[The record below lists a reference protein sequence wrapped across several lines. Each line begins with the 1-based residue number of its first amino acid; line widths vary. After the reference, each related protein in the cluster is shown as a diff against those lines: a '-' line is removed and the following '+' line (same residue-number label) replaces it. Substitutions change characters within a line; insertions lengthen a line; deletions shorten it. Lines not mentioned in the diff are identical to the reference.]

1 MMGILHFGGSLVIG
15 LALGFLFFSG
25 LWKTLQHLP
34 VTRNPSILIMGSA
47 IIRIGVVILGFFFL
61 VMEGHW
67 DRLMVGLL
75 GFLVMRTFLVR
86 RLGITSHPPVL
97 AKS

>member
-1 MMGILHFGGSLVIG
+1 MMGIVHFGESLIIG

-25 LWKTLQHLP
+25 LWKTLQYLP
-34 VTRNPSILIMGSA
+34 VTRNPSVLLMGSA
-47 IIRIGVVILGFFFL
+47 IIRIGVVILGFFYL

-75 GFLVMRTFLVR
+75 GFLVMRTLLAR
-86 RLGITSHPPVL
+86 RLGINSHPPIL